1 VFVNVIA
8 SIPIPLNTVA
18 SIEAPITA
26 VVALTSTT
34 ESGNRAQLHAF
45 GSARARQ
52 RMPGERISL

>member
-1 VFVNVIA
+1 VIA